1 MSALK
6 MYFIFFLSKDDVY
19 VPYAN
24 WLAENDRFD
33 EAQAGKTHTSSF
45 NLIIIDI
52 LSYFYSDYFYFCEYS

>member
-1 MSALK
+1 MFTLK
-6 MYFIFFLSKDDVY
+6 MYFIFVFPSKDDVY

-33 EAQAGKTHTSSF
+33 EAQAGKTQTSSF

-52 LSYFYSDYFYFCEYS
+52 LSNFFF